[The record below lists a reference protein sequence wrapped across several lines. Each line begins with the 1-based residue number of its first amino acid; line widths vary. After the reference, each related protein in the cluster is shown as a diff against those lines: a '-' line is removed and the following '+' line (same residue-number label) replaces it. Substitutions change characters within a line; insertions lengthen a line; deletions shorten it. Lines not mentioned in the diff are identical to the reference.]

1 MNSRRFNRA
10 MERGMDTV
18 EANRIMEEANRIIE
32 DFSVSKYALYL
43 FLFTVQI
50 ALCFAVALII

>member
-1 MNSRRFNRA
+1 

-43 FLFTVQI
+43 LLFTVQI